1 MIFQNFWIARYLVL
15 FGPKTNDAIYYRI
28 GYLIGQKSGAKYVI
42 FLIIQESKLIQVVL
56 LSLEKALTLRN
67 FIIVIKSVF
76 NKVQNH
82 YNIFLEKCT
91 YKWYKLI
98 ILW

>member
-1 MIFQNFWIARYLVL
+1 MMPFTIGLNTLLVKKVVLNML
-15 FGPKTNDAIYYRI
+15 F
-28 GYLIGQKSGAKYVI
+28 

-91 YKWYKLI
+91 YK
-98 ILW
+98 

>member
-1 MIFQNFWIARYLVL
+1 MMPFTIGLDTLLVKKVVLNML
-15 FGPKTNDAIYYRI
+15 F
-28 GYLIGQKSGAKYVI
+28 

-76 NKVQNH
+76 NILQNH
-82 YNIFLEKCT
+82 YNIFVEKCT
-91 YKWYKLI
+91 YK
-98 ILW
+98 

>member
-1 MIFQNFWIARYLVL
+1 MMPFTIGLDTLLVKKVVLNML
-15 FGPKTNDAIYYRI
+15 F
-28 GYLIGQKSGAKYVI
+28 

-91 YKWYKLI
+91 YK
-98 ILW
+98 

>member
-1 MIFQNFWIARYLVL
+1 MMPFTIGLDTLLVKKVVLNML
-15 FGPKTNDAIYYRI
+15 F
-28 GYLIGQKSGAKYVI
+28 

-91 YKWYKLI
+91 YKWYKLV

>member
-1 MIFQNFWIARYLVL
+1 MMPFTIGLDTLLVKKVVLNML
-15 FGPKTNDAIYYRI
+15 F
-28 GYLIGQKSGAKYVI
+28 

-91 YKWYKLI
+91 YN
-98 ILW
+98 

>member
-1 MIFQNFWIARYLVL
+1 MMPFTIGLDTLLVKKVVLNML
-15 FGPKTNDAIYYRI
+15 F
-28 GYLIGQKSGAKYVI
+28 

-82 YNIFLEKCT
+82 HNIFLEKCT
-91 YKWYKLI
+91 YN
-98 ILW
+98 

>member
-1 MIFQNFWIARYLVL
+1 MMPFTIGLDTLLVKKVVLNML
-15 FGPKTNDAIYYRI
+15 F
-28 GYLIGQKSGAKYVI
+28 

>member
-1 MIFQNFWIARYLVL
+1 MMPFTIGLDTLLVKKVVLNML
-15 FGPKTNDAIYYRI
+15 F
-28 GYLIGQKSGAKYVI
+28 L
-42 FLIIQESKLIQVVL
+42 LIIQESKLIQVVL

-91 YKWYKLI
+91 YK
-98 ILW
+98 

>member
-1 MIFQNFWIARYLVL
+1 MMPFTIGLDTVLVKKVVLNML
-15 FGPKTNDAIYYRI
+15 F
-28 GYLIGQKSGAKYVI
+28 

-91 YKWYKLI
+91 YK
-98 ILW
+98 

>member
-1 MIFQNFWIARYLVL
+1 MMPFTIGLDTLLVKKVVLNML
-15 FGPKTNDAIYYRI
+15 F
-28 GYLIGQKSGAKYVI
+28 

-67 FIIVIKSVF
+67 FIILIKSVF

-91 YKWYKLI
+91 YK
-98 ILW
+98 